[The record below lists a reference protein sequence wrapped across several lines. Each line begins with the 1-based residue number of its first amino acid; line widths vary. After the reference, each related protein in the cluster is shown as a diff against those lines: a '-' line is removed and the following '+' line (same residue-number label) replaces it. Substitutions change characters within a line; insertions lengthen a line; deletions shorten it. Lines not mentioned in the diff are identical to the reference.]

1 MNPRP
6 LDPEAAAFDGPLQ
19 LAQEGHHGEAVAAL
33 RRVLDGRAL
42 HKQHRAAAATAL
54 SHIARLAEAAG
65 DLDSA
70 EQALDEALRASPDY
84 ADLHRHKACVLLLR
98 HKRPEAR
105 RALDQ
110 ALRIN
115 PGYVAARLERAL
127 LDAREGLLGE
137 ALEALR
143 RLGQQHPVEKP
154 RVFRQGLK
162 SLEQADW
169 EEAEILLKQA
179 LQLSE
184 PGMEVVVQQFQR
196 LLSEGDA
203 AAAAR
208 LVRQALRHHEGYADL
223 HCLLGAAELEDGRAD
238 EALWSFARALEL
250 HPDYHG
256 ARVQFA
262 RALES
267 LGDLVQAGEQIAL
280 VLQADPGNPQA
291 LSLQERWSR
300 LRSRRRR
307 PGVEVRKVS

>member
-1 MNPRP
+1 MSPRP
-6 LDPEAAAFDGPLQ
+6 LEPEAAAFDGPVQ
-19 LAQEGHHGEAVAAL
+19 LAREGHHGEAVAVL
-33 RRVLDGRAL
+33 RRTLDGRAL
-42 HKQHRAAAATAL
+42 HKQHRTAAATAL
-54 SHIARLAEAAG
+54 SQIARLAEASG
-65 DLDSA
+65 DLENA
-70 EQALDEALRASPDY
+70 EQALDEALRICPAY
-84 ADLHRHKACVLLLR
+84 ADLHHRRACVLMLR
-98 HKRPEAR
+98 HNRSEAR

-115 PGYVAARLERAL
+115 PGYVAARLDRAL

-143 RLGQQHPVEKP
+143 RLGQQHHVEKP

-179 LQLSE
+179 LRLSE

-196 LLSEGDA
+196 LLSEGDP

-208 LVRQALRHHEGYADL
+208 LVRQALRQHEGYADL
-223 HCLLGAAELEDGRAD
+223 HCLLGAAELEEGRPD

-250 HPDYHG
+250 HPDYHA

-267 LGDLVQAGEQIAL
+267 LGDLVQAAEQIAL
-280 VLQADPGNPQA
+280 VLQADPRHPQA
-291 LSLQERWSR
+291 LGLQERWSR
-300 LRSRRRR
+300 LRDRRRR
-307 PGVEVRKVS
+307 SGGETRKVS